1 MQVPKQFTFASTY
14 LVPLLI
20 VAAVLRL
27 RVLKPL
33 GAVVC
38 VLGCV
43 DIFDKVRAGKLGVAF
58 GVPAALAHVVA
69 YGLFLYI
76 DPPAEPWPEAL
87 RPTGLSA
94 LILLAVLGVYQVLV
108 ARGVIKW
115 PYELDWPQMTIL
127 SICVLGTQ
135 I

>member
-20 VAAVLRL
+20 LAAVLRL

-58 GVPAALAHVVA
+58 GVAAALAHVVA
-69 YGLFLYI
+69 YGLFVYT
-76 DPPAEPWPEAL
+76 DPPAEPWAEAL
-87 RPTGLSA
+87 RPAGVSA

-108 ARGVIKW
+108 ARGAIKW
-115 PYELDWPQMTIL
+115 PYELDWPQMTVL
-127 SICVLGTQ
+127 SVCVLGTQ